1 MNDAQ
6 FSYFELPSLE
16 SLNDKDKILIAEY
29 HKSKDPVF
37 IYALVMRLI
46 KVNQE
51 MAIEINN
58 MLTHVRSVVEINN
71 NLIAI
76 STEHKNRLMEVE
88 KRLDGIIV
96 IKGVSKRTH

>member
-37 IYALVMRLI
+37 IYALAMRLI
-46 KVNQE
+46 KVNQG

-58 MLTHVRSVVEINN
+58 MVTHVRAVVEINN

-76 STEHKNRLMEVE
+76 STEHKNRLDAVE
-88 KRLDGIIV
+88 KRLDDIIIV
-96 IKGVSKRTH
+96 KGVNKMTH